1 MSFIAAAIGAG
12 VGIYG
17 ANKQAKAQDAATAA
31 NLKGFQQYEPYVDA
45 ALSGGQG
52 ALDGVL
58 ATGNYQGP
66 TYAGPNALQQG
77 TANTMGAAGTT
88 MMTSGQ
94 NMMANSG
101 NFGQNSQDLYGQYQ
115 GMADNAANTDR
126 LGVAQQYARNNS
138 QPLIDAAMRD
148 DARTLTESTL
158 PGINMGASGTGNVNS
173 SRAGVQ
179 EALANRGYGDRY
191 ADTTGAINQGLM
203 EQSLGQQNTAFNQQ
217 GTALNYAGQANNG
230 INSAYNTG
238 VSTLGTGGQFGMNA
252 GNTMQGFDQ
261 AGFDDLRNR
270 FANDRDF
277 GLDQYKGYM
286 SGMLGKAPSAPTNT
300 QPNYND
306 PLMGAVSGG
315 MTGYGFAQDF
325 GKANPKS
332 FFGDQFLTGIS

>member
-179 EALANRGYGDRY
+179 EAIANRGYGDRY
-191 ADTTGAINQGLM
+191 ADTAGTINQGLM

-238 VSTLGTGGQFGMNA
+238 VSTL
-252 GNTMQGFDQ
+252 
-261 AGFDDLRNR
+261 LRNR